1 MSNLRDQYL
10 ELAHETSVRSESIK
24 ANSLFQVGVV
34 SRGGER
40 HLIDTGGGVIISSNF
55 GGAVGVGDVVLSRQD
70 SGKAFFYSN
79 G

>member
-1 MSNLRDQYL
+1 MSSLRDQYL
-10 ELAHETSVRSESIK
+10 ALAYETSVRSDNIK

-40 HLIDTGGGVIISSNF
+40 HLIDTGAGVITSSNF

-70 SGKAFFYSN
+70 GGKSFFYSN